1 MTTTTNG
8 SYFADRDGPTARVM
22 SSAHGPLRRL
32 LVQYPV
38 EATVRPAY
46 RRAYGELFGALPH
59 HTELVVLV
67 APQVEET
74 LWADLAAA
82 DRAAVVVRAPGDLR
96 FSVWAQDPCV
106 VVEDD
111 DGAITFLEPA
121 AVDRASDRCTV
132 RLIAEALGARVQR
145 TDIDFDGGDVV
156 VTDDV
161 VLLGRTSR
169 ALDEGLLGRPT
180 LQVGPD
186 GPLSGTR
193 TRPVQVGGTDRTE
206 ILPGGGP
213 SPHPLIHLDMFLTPA
228 GRDAA
233 GRYRLLVGS
242 PSKADEFL
250 GRPPVDPVLDQHLD
264 GIADELAGHGF
275 EVVRNPLPLTWGDGR
290 RVVEGQECDVRM
302 WYLASANNCLV
313 QTDPFCGDCVWLPT
327 YGHGAWRE
335 LAPIDTANKAIW
347 RALEFRV
354 HQLGSFHSFAQRYGA
369 LHCIAKDLG
378 PRALRR
384 DAATTVSPSVACPA

>member
-1 MTTTTNG
+1 M
-8 SYFADRDGPTARVM
+8 APEARAV

-46 RRAYGELFGALPH
+46 RRAYAELFEVLPH
-59 HTELVVLV
+59 QSELVVLV
-67 APQVEET
+67 APQVEEI
-74 LWADLAAA
+74 LWEDLAAA
-82 DRAAVVVRAPGDLR
+82 DRAAVVVRAPSDLR
-96 FSVWAQDPCV
+96 FSVWAQDLCV

-111 DGAITFLEPA
+111 DGAITLLQPA
-121 AVDRASDRCTV
+121 SSKCASDRSMV
-132 RLIAEALGARVQR
+132 RLIAEAIGARVQH
-145 TDIDFDGGDVV
+145 TDIDFDGGDVI

-169 ALDEGLLGRPT
+169 ALHEGLLGRPT

-186 GPLSGTR
+186 GPLSGPR
-193 TRPVQVGGTDRTE
+193 TRALQVPGAGRTE

-242 PSKADEFL
+242 PAQADELL

-264 GIADELAGHGF
+264 GIAGELASHGF

-290 RVVEGQECDVRM
+290 RVVEDQERDVRM
-302 WYLASANNCLV
+302 WYLASANNGLV
-313 QTDPFCGDCVWLPT
+313 QIDPCDGDRVWLPS

-335 LAPIDTANKAIW
+335 MAPIDAANEAIW
-347 RALEFRV
+347 CALGFRV
-354 HQLGSFHSFAQRYGA
+354 HQVGSFHTFAQRYGA

-378 PRALRR
+378 PRAPRR

>member
-1 MTTTTNG
+1 M
-8 SYFADRDGPTARVM
+8 APAAQAV

-46 RRAYGELFGALPH
+46 RRAYAELFGALPH

-67 APQVEET
+67 APQVEEI
-74 LWADLAAA
+74 LWDDLVTA
-82 DRAAVVVRAPGDLR
+82 DRAAVVVRAPSDLR
-96 FSVWAQDPCV
+96 FRVWAQDACV
-106 VVEDD
+106 VVEDET
-111 DGAITFLEPA
+111 GTITLLEPA
-121 AVDRASDRCTV
+121 SVDRASDRTTV
-132 RLIAEALGARVQR
+132 RLVAETIGARVQR
-145 TDIDFDGGDVV
+145 TDIDFDGGDVI

-186 GPLSGTR
+186 GPLSGSR
-193 TRPVQVGGTDRTE
+193 TRPLQVGGADRTE
-206 ILPGGGP
+206 ILAGGGP

-228 GRDAA
+228 GRDAT

-242 PSKADEFL
+242 PSQADELL
-250 GRPPVDPVLDQHLD
+250 GRPPVDPVLDQHLN
-264 GIADELAGHGF
+264 GIAAELTAHGF

-290 RVVEGQECDVRM
+290 RVVGEQERDVRM
-302 WYLASANNCLV
+302 WYLASANNGLV
-313 QTDPFCGDCVWLPT
+313 QIDPCDGDRVWLPS

-335 LAPIDTANKAIW
+335 MAPIDAANEAIW
-347 RALEFRV
+347 CALGFRV
-354 HQLGSFHSFAQRYGA
+354 HQLGSFHTFAQRYGA

-378 PRALRR
+378 PRAPRR
-384 DAATTVSPSVACPA
+384 NSAATVSPSVACPA